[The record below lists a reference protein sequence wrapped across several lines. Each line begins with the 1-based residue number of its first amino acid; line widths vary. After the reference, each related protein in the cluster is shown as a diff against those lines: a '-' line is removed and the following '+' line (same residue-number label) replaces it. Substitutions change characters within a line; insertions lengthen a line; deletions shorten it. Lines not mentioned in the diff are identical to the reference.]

1 MLREESVRDPAKRRN
16 RKEGKSKMPEAGKKE
31 ALIFEITQ
39 LEWEMF
45 QHVNNTGG
53 RASCQDNPDT
63 FFKMRMS
70 QWLVYSEEVLESY
83 KADCLAAME
92 SGNNLLWQKYAWMME
107 TTYPEEYEAVKRY
120 LPEIPEKSREK
131 IEEIVKIHVE
141 WDAWMAEHYPNIRKR
156 GRVATTEEDNESA
169 GSSMESY
176 LRGELMSYSEKT
188 RDLIYRETK
197 EAYARGENLLKDI
210 IANETRFYGYESL
223 DEAERKHGEIKI

>member
-1 MLREESVRDPAKRRN
+1 
-16 RKEGKSKMPEAGKKE
+16 MPELGKKE
-31 ALIFEITQ
+31 ALVLEITQ

-70 QWLVYSEEVLESY
+70 QWLAYSEEVLESY

-92 SGNNLLWQKYAWMME
+92 KGDNLLWQKYARMME
-107 TTYPEEYEAVKRY
+107 TTYPEEYDALKQY
-120 LPEIPEKSREK
+120 LPEISEESRAQ
-131 IEEIVKIHVE
+131 IEEIVKIYVE
-141 WDAWMAEHYPNIRKR
+141 WDALMAQQYPSIRSR
-156 GRVATTEEDNESA
+156 GRVATTGEDSEFA

-188 RDLIYRETK
+188 RNLIYREVK
-197 EAYARGENLLKDI
+197 EACEKGENLQRDI
-210 IANETRFYGYESL
+210 IANETRFYGYKSL
-223 DEAERKHGEIKI
+223 EEAEKRHAEIRI